1 VSSRIEKIMTPE
13 KQGEIAEKR
22 SEQSREEEQTRD
34 RDQSRND
41 QVLVPLHAEEV
52 SVAKRRVVTGR
63 VKVSTVTRQHEQLIE
78 EMLERDH
85 VEVERIPV
93 DREVDKPPPVRE
105 EGDTLIVPIVEEI
118 VVVERRLR
126 LKEEVRIRRTR
137 ETQPYKERVVVRKQE
152 AVITRL

>member
-1 VSSRIEKIMTPE
+1 MTPE
-13 KQGEIAEKR
+13 KQGEIADKP
-22 SEQSREEEQTRD
+22 SEQSREEEQARD

-63 VKVSTVTRQHEQLIE
+63 VKVSTVTRQHEEFVE

-85 VEVERIPV
+85 VEVERVPV
-93 DREVDKPPPVRE
+93 GREVDNVPPVRE